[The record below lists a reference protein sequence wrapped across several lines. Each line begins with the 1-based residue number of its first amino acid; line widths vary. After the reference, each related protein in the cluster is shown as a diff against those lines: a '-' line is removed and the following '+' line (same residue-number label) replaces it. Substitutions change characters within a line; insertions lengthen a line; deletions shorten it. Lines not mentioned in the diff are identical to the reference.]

1 MNKFD
6 FFGSI
11 SSDLPI
17 SIFPGINSTKK
28 PPIIPIP
35 QKSQP
40 QTLPPDLLIRILR
53 YLPITSLPNFARACR
68 RFKVLV
74 YDDELWEQHLKTLGV
89 WKDYGDGDIMNAPV
103 EPLYV
108 NAKHTVKPKDDKF
121 SEISKLS
128 EFDPLVSPPASPI
141 TPNNIGN
148 LLDFAITTA
157 NSLSLIPGLP
167 PDPLSQKSRSASTGV
182 ARASFRKI
190 YVELLPYYLDFRH
203 RRKDSKLFKEYND
216 PSDQAKMLARLLS
229 FGKLNI
235 TLDSDQINNALE
247 TTIEYFENSALHHF
261 ELAYN
266 AQSTAEMQKWANILL
281 NLNGGLA
288 CIQVFIQK
296 NSIFFDHLYDPM
308 DNFTYL
314 STSHG
319 ELNFMQMTEF
329 FNYVEEEFKKQA
341 ILINQ
346 IFPQDAD
353 VFYTFVERVV
363 EDVIIEYISI
373 LLEESH
379 NRDICLYL
387 KATVAAHQRC
397 IHVAKFLWKES
408 KPGLTKIRAE
418 DLMYQMFEPFMD
430 KYLKEEM
437 NYVRAQSEE
446 EIEKWNQKL
455 MNKSIEAQQ
464 AILNN
469 ANREVYKRNY
479 LTSFRN
485 ILKLPTARS
494 RHSSPVQSSTS
505 STPRNKRSSAASI
518 ASSNPTLSPTDLQS
532 ALLNAKL
539 DKMQQM
545 LSLETALQMVH
556 VNKDSLRR
564 ISAFT
569 GYPDKMGFRIKET
582 LESIFILLL
591 QTLGP
596 LHIKP
601 AFETAIKHLGEFKS
615 DLGSESSGLAPL
627 VEFFELVHIADL
639 IQQMVQVYY
648 DEEMNK
654 FIDKTDFLNNCNKEK
669 KIFEKILDESV
680 AAGLNKG
687 IQVLIDHVEFILSTE
702 QKPEEFNPAS
712 DDSFDLQPTKACI
725 DAVQC
730 LSNHTKLVV
739 GCSDKHTLDVFFQ
752 EIGLRFF
759 GALTKHIK
767 KFTVSL
773 SGGFQVISDLN
784 HYCSFIISLRQPN
797 ITPYFI
803 ALKELGNIYI
813 ISNAHDIGSFVRES
827 ERFNGILH
835 AEDVYEFCQ
844 KREDWI
850 TIKKEVDKELYGLK
864 AEDCTIM

>member
-1 MNKFD
+1 MDKFD

-17 SIFPGINSTKK
+17 SVIPGMTSTKK
-28 PPIIPIP
+28 SSMI
-35 QKSQP
+35 QLSEKSQ
-40 QTLPPDLLIRILR
+40 QTTLPPDLLIRILK
-53 YLPITSLPNFARACR
+53 YLPIASLPNFARACR

-74 YDDELWEQHLKTLGV
+74 YDDELWEQRLKTLGV
-89 WKDYGDGDIMNAPV
+89 WKDYENGDIMNAPV

-108 NAKHTVKPKDDKF
+108 NAKHTVKGKDNNKF
-121 SEISKLS
+121 NQDSKFS
-128 EFDPLVSPPASPI
+128 EFDPFASPPSSPT
-141 TPNNIGN
+141 TPNNTGN

-157 NSLSLIPGLP
+157 NSLIPGLP
-167 PDPLSQKSRSASTGV
+167 LDSFSQKSRAASTGF
-182 ARASFRKI
+182 ARSSFKNI
-190 YVELLPYYLDFRH
+190 FLELLPYYLDFRH
-203 RRKDSKLFKEYND
+203 RRKDSRLFKEYND
-216 PSDQAKMLARLLS
+216 PSDQSKMLARLLS

-235 TLDSDQINNALE
+235 TLDSEQINNALE

-266 AQSTAEMQKWANILL
+266 VQNISEMQKWATILL
-281 NLNGGLA
+281 NLNGGSA

-308 DNFTYL
+308 DNFTCL
-314 STSHG
+314 TISNIG
-319 ELNFMQMTEF
+319 ELNYMQMTEF
-329 FNYVEEEFKKQA
+329 FNYVEEEMNKQA
-341 ILINQ
+341 SLISQ

-363 EDVIIEYISI
+363 EDVIIEYITI
-373 LLEESH
+373 LLEESCR
-379 NRDICLYL
+379 RDISLYL
-387 KATVAAHQRC
+387 KTVVATHQRC
-397 IHVAKFLWKES
+397 IHVAKVLWKDA

-418 DLMYQMFEPFMD
+418 DLIYQMFEPFMD
-430 KYLKEEM
+430 KYLKEEL
-437 NYVRAQSEE
+437 NYVKTRSED

-455 MNKSIEAQQ
+455 INKSMEAQQ
-464 AILNN
+464 DILNN
-469 ANREVYKRNY
+469 ANREIYK
-479 LTSFRN
+479 L
-485 ILKLPTARS
+485 
-494 RHSSPVQSSTS
+494 QSSS
-505 STPRNKRSSAASI
+505 SNISRNKRNSASSI
-518 ASSNPTLSPTDLQS
+518 TSSNPTLNLTDLQS
-532 ALLNAKL
+532 ALSNAKL

-564 ISAFT
+564 VSSFT
-569 GYPDKMGFRIKET
+569 GYPDKMGYRIKET
-582 LESIFILLL
+582 LESIFITLL

-601 AFETAIKHLGEFKS
+601 AFNTAIKRLGDFKS
-615 DLGSESSGLAPL
+615 DKSDSESTSSDLAPL
-627 VEFFELVHIADL
+627 VGFFELVHIADL

-669 KIFEKILDESV
+669 KVFEKILDESV

-687 IQVLIDHVEFILSTE
+687 IQVLIDHVEFILATE
-702 QKPEEFNPAS
+702 QKPEEFKPAN

-725 DAVQC
+725 DAVEC
-730 LSNHTKLVV
+730 LSNHTKLVI

-759 GALTKHIK
+759 GTLTKHIK

-813 ISNAHDIGSFVRES
+813 ISNARDIGSFVREAD
-827 ERFNGILH
+827 RFNGVLH

-844 KREDWI
+844 KREDWMI
-850 TIKKEVDKELYGLK
+850 IKKEVDKELYGLK

>member
-1 MNKFD
+1 MDKFD
-6 FFGSI
+6 FFGSF

-17 SIFPGINSTKK
+17 SVIPGMTSTKK
-28 PPIIPIP
+28 SSMIQVS

-40 QTLPPDLLIRILR
+40 PTLPPDLLIKIIKH
-53 YLPITSLPNFARACR
+53 LPITSLPNFACACR

-74 YDDELWEQHLKTLGV
+74 YDDELWEHRLKKLGV
-89 WKDYGDGDIMNAPV
+89 WKDYGNGDIMNAPV

-108 NAKHTVKPKDDKF
+108 NAKHTVKGKDNNKF
-121 SEISKLS
+121 NDDSNLF
-128 EFDPLVSPPASPI
+128 EFDPLASPPASPT
-141 TPNNIGN
+141 TPNNTGN
-148 LLDFAITTA
+148 LIDFALTTA
-157 NSLSLIPGLP
+157 NSNSLIPGLP
-167 PDPLSQKSRSASTGV
+167 LDSFSQKSRSSSTGI
-182 ARASFRKI
+182 ARSSFKKI
-190 YVELLPYYLDFRH
+190 YLELLPYYLDFKH
-203 RRKDSKLFKEYND
+203 RRKDSRLFKEYND
-216 PSDQAKMLARLLS
+216 PSDQSKMLARLLS

-235 TLDSDQINNALE
+235 TLDSEQINNALE

-266 AQSTAEMQKWANILL
+266 AQNISEMQKWATILL

-308 DNFTYL
+308 DNFTCL
-314 STSHG
+314 SISNLG
-319 ELNFMQMTEF
+319 ELNYMQMTEF
-329 FNYVEEEFKKQA
+329 FNYVEEEIKKQA
-341 ILINQ
+341 LLISQ

-373 LLEESH
+373 FLEESYK
-379 NRDICLYL
+379 RDIMLYL
-387 KATVAAHQRC
+387 KTVVAAHQRC
-397 IHVAKFLWKES
+397 IHVAKVLWKDA

-418 DLMYQMFEPFMD
+418 DLIYQMFEPFMD
-430 KYLKEEM
+430 KYLKEEL
-437 NYVRAQSEE
+437 NYVKIQSGEE
-446 EIEKWNQKL
+446 VEKWNQKL
-455 MNKSIEAQQ
+455 INKSMEAQQ
-464 AILNN
+464 DILNN
-469 ANREVYKRNY
+469 ANREVYK
-479 LTSFRN
+479 L
-485 ILKLPTARS
+485 
-494 RHSSPVQSSTS
+494 QSSS
-505 STPRNKRSSAASI
+505 NISRNKRNSAASI
-518 ASSNPTLSPTDLQS
+518 ASSNPTLNISDIQS
-532 ALLNAKL
+532 ALSNAKL

-564 ISAFT
+564 VSSFT
-569 GYPDKMGFRIKET
+569 GYPDKMGYRIKET
-582 LESIFILLL
+582 LESIFIILL

-601 AFETAIKHLGEFKS
+601 AFNTAIKHLGDFKS
-615 DLGSESSGLAPL
+615 DLESTSSDLAPL

-687 IQVLIDHVEFILSTE
+687 IQVLIDHVEFILATE
-702 QKPEEFNPAS
+702 QKPEEFKPAN

-725 DAVQC
+725 DAVEC
-730 LSNHTKLVV
+730 LSKHTKLVV

-759 GALTKHIK
+759 GTITKHIR

-784 HYCSFIISLRQPN
+784 HYCSFIISLHQPN

-813 ISNAHDIGSFVRES
+813 ISNAHDIGAFVREAD
-827 ERFNGILH
+827 RFNGVLR

-850 TIKKEVDKELYGLK
+850 IIKKEVDKELYGLK
-864 AEDCTIM
+864 ADDCTIM